1 MKHVTT
7 VNDKKNFFTK
17 STQSIGMPTVDNILG
32 ETYHSILLIT
42 GRLSYPLSRSQHF
55 CPQLVFLQNKKN
67 ENALHHM

>member
-1 MKHVTT
+1 MSQLLMT
-7 VNDKKNFFTK
+7 KKIFHEEYK
-17 STQSIGMPTVDNILG
+17 SIGMPTVDNILG

>member
-7 VNDKKNFFTK
+7 VNDKKF
-17 STQSIGMPTVDNILG
+17 SSRRVTQSIGMPTVDNILG

-42 GRLSYPLSRSQHF
+42 GRLSYQLSRSQHF

>member
-7 VNDKKNFFTK
+7 VNDKNF
-17 STQSIGMPTVDNILG
+17 SSRRGMPTFDNILG

>member
-7 VNDKKNFFTK
+7 VNDKKF
-17 STQSIGMPTVDNILG
+17 SSQRGMPTVDNILG